1 MKLNKTCSP
10 LSGSAVT
17 QWSDRRVQSPA
28 QEVSVWGRPAVRA
41 EARMSLSGWA
51 YLNQTLE
58 DEHFLPVVFPHPSAE
73 MPSRGIHASYIPW
86 NPSRVKHHLLHEDLS
101 DRPRLCL
108 ISPVSWFSWHF
119 GWIAHRSLCL
129 FVHLPCSLNWI
140 ICTSLCRLIPVPCVY
155 QTINV
160 MLNWVVNK

>member
-10 LSGSAVT
+10 LQGAAVT
-17 QWSDRRVQSPA
+17 QWNNRRVQSPA
-28 QEVSVWGRPAVRA
+28 QEVSIWGRPAVRA

-86 NPSRVKHHLLHEDLS
+86 NSSRVRHHPPS
-101 DRPRLCL
+101 WRSFWP
-108 ISPVSWFSWHF
+108 SPVVFDFS
-119 GWIAHRSLCL
+119 CL
-129 FVHLPCSLNWI
+129 LILMALWLDSSPFFVPVCTLASFPQLNYM
-140 ICTSLCRLIPVPCVY
+140 LIPVSPHSSTMCVPD
-155 QTINV
+155 
-160 MLNWVVNK
+160 NKRHVKLSSK